1 MIFPYLF
8 ITGLV
13 LLLLLFI
20 LNRAGFVPLSIF
32 KPVPTTVVLWLMI
45 LYWVTVIT
53 YGSVPGICDV
63 LNTLPIEESGYEPSY
78 PFRILF
84 VTFLSGLGL
93 LVGITFVS
101 MATLGQGSIRAWKQW
116 YSKPLIDSR
125 QARLLE
131 SLFWPGLLV
140 AILFCLLYVWEVGG
154 IKRLPFM
161 ILLSGGSYLDI
172 ITSREESFKL
182 LDSPLISVYS
192 NLRLFFFPL
201 WVSLAYLL
209 ARVWHK
215 KRYWVRFGIVFGIGL
230 SYSALSTAL
239 SPIGAIFLHLFFCEV
254 LIQGGNTMRQLQA
267 YVLGVGAIIGILF
280 MFIGLYPDA
289 ELQIGTF
296 VLKILNE
303 EIFMKGFDTFNCVS
317 AFTNVYPFQTEEFI
331 GLRGIPRIAN
341 AFDLTGH
348 NITNYLYLVLNPNTI
363 VTSGMFN
370 GPWFLYDYVIFSYP
384 ATFLGSLVLGLILG
398 SLGEFFRRRPK
409 DILLVICFVQS
420 VASSRYIF
428 DTTLST
434 WLISKGGIVGM
445 LFYLLINILVAV
457 KTDLFRKYKHQG
469 VRNHGH

>member
-20 LNRAGFVPLSIF
+20 VNRAGFVPLSIF
-32 KPVPTTVVLWLMI
+32 KPVPTTIVLWLMV
-45 LYWVTVIT
+45 LYWVTIIA

-63 LNTLPIEESGYEPSY
+63 LNTLPMEKSGYEPSH

-93 LVGITFVS
+93 LIGITFVS
-101 MATLGQGSIRAWKQW
+101 MATLGKGSIRAWKHW
-116 YSKPLIDSR
+116 YSKPLIDGR
-125 QARLLE
+125 QARFLE
-131 SLFWPGLLV
+131 SLFWPVLLV
-140 AILFCLLYVWEVGG
+140 AVLFCLLYVWEDGG

-182 LDSPLISVYS
+182 LDSPLIVIYS

-201 WVSLAYLL
+201 WISLAYLL
-209 ARVWHK
+209 ARVRYK
-215 KRYWVRFGIVFGIGL
+215 KRYWVRFGIVFAIGL
-230 SYSALSTAL
+230 SYNALSTAL
-239 SPIGAIFLHLFFCEV
+239 SPIGAIILHLFFCEII
-254 LIQGGNTMRQLQA
+254 IQGRNTMRQLQA
-267 YVLGVGAIIGILF
+267 YVLGVGAIIAILF
-280 MFIGLYPDA
+280 MYIGLYPDA
-289 ELQIGTF
+289 DLQIGTF
-296 VLKILNE
+296 VLKILNDQL
-303 EIFMKGFDTFNCVS
+303 FMKGFDTFNCVS
-317 AFTNVYPFQTEEFI
+317 VFTNVYPFQNEEFI
-331 GLRGIPRIAN
+331 GLRGIPHIAN
-341 AFDLTGH
+341 TFDLAGH
-348 NITNYLYLVLNPNTI
+348 NINNYLYLVLNPNTI
-363 VTSGMFN
+363 VMSGMFN

-409 DILLVICFVQS
+409 DILLAVCFVQS
-420 VASSRYIF
+420 LASSRYIF

-445 LFYLLINILVAV
+445 LFYLLINILAAV
-457 KTDLFRKYKHQG
+457 KAYFLRTYKHQE
-469 VRNHGH
+469 VR